1 MNLYSQMN
9 IEVFQNYE
17 DSTTDGELQFDQA
30 FESLLDQRSKPI
42 NEYGILEALSGD
54 EKLATMNLQ
63 TAHLFK
69 TLSEKFK
76 TNTCHLEK
84 HRNTIQEFKEHIEKI
99 EGSSNRIKAMSLSHG
114 FIEDL
119 DTSYDGYKKTA
130 VKAYEITLRE
140 LSKKIQ
146 SLEEE
151 NEVLTKQLNSIRTL
165 ILTGVNELLKPEDQ
179 LKKMCPVCFD
189 SEVCMALV
197 PCGHTYCRPC
207 AEMDRSRS
215 AKCPQCRSVINTR
228 VKIFFSI

>member
-1 MNLYSQMN
+1 MNVD
-9 IEVFQNYE
+9 VFQNY

-30 FESLLDQRSKPI
+30 FENLLDQRSKPI
-42 NEYGILEALSGD
+42 DYGILDALTGD

-76 TNTCHLEK
+76 TNTNYLEK
-84 HRNTIQEFKEHIEKI
+84 HRNTIQDFKENIDKI
-99 EGSSNRIKAMSLSHG
+99 EGSSNRIRAISLSHG
-114 FIEDL
+114 LIEDL
-119 DTSYDGYKKTA
+119 DRSYDEYKTHSIRCYESI
-130 VKAYEITLRE
+130 VKE
-140 LSKKIQ
+140 LNKKIV

-151 NEVLTKQLNSIRTL
+151 NDALSKQLNSIRTL
-165 ILTGVNELLKPEDQ
+165 ILTGVNDILKPEDQ
-179 LKKMCPVCFD
+179 QKKMCPVCFD
-189 SEVCMALV
+189 SEICMALV

-207 AEMDRSRS
+207 AEMDRTRS